1 MASNKPE
8 DELPEEIMG
17 EIGGDS
23 DDVVFDGELF
33 AEPEEEI
40 DPDLEIDPESEVDLE
55 SGEDISGEQ
64 ITDAIRLYL
73 REIRETALLTAD
85 EEKDLAARFAA
96 GDRGARDRI
105 IEANL
110 RLVVSIAKR
119 YNNYALP
126 LIDLIEEGNL
136 GLIKAVERFRPEK
149 GFRFSTYASW
159 WIRQAIERALV
170 NQGRTVRLPVH
181 VAGELAKMLRVA
193 RELGQELDRE
203 PTIMEI
209 AITLEKPVAHV
220 LHLQELNTRNCSLE
234 KPLGVEGD
242 YHLLDTLADS
252 SGETPHSRLDS
263 QDISE
268 QVAAWIA
275 SLSEHE
281 REILTL
287 RFGLDDEE
295 PLTLEAIGKQFG
307 VTRERIR
314 QIEVRTLAK
323 LRKVS
328 KSSDVMI

>member
-1 MASNKPE
+1 MAPQMPE
-8 DELPEEIMG
+8 DVLPEMSG
-17 EIGGDS
+17 VEIGEEIL
-23 DDVVFDGELF
+23 DVPFDNELF
-33 AEPEEEI
+33 AEPEVFNDLDGDA
-40 DPDLEIDPESEVDLE
+40 DPDPDLE

-64 ITDAIRLYL
+64 ISDAIRLYL
-73 REIRETALLTAD
+73 REIRETALLTAS
-85 EEKDLAARFAA
+85 EEKDLAIRYAA
-96 GDRGARDRI
+96 GDLGARDRI

-181 VAGELAKMLRVA
+181 VAGELSKMLRVA

-203 PTIMEI
+203 PTVMEI
-209 AITLEKPVAHV
+209 AITLEKPIAYVE
-220 LHLQELNTRNCSLE
+220 HLQELNTRNCSLE

-242 YHLLDTLADS
+242 YHLLDTLADTT
-252 SGETPHSRLDS
+252 GDTPQSRLDS
-263 QDISE
+263 EDVSE
-268 QVAAWIA
+268 QVASWIA
-275 SLSEHE
+275 SLTEHE
-281 REILTL
+281 REILIL

-295 PLTLEAIGKQFG
+295 PQTLEAIGKQFG

-323 LRKVS
+323 LRKAS
-328 KSSDVMI
+328 KSSDVLI